1 MTAKELFTQLNQTD
15 EVTQIEAKP
24 GSGISKSV
32 METICAFANE
42 PGIEEGYI
50 LLGAIIDESSLFPQ
64 YIIDP
69 LKDSDNLQS
78 ALATNCAGMFN
89 RAIRPEISVEQI
101 NGQNVAVIK
110 VNELPL
116 DQKPLYFKKEGLP
129 SGAYRRVGPTDHRCT
144 EDDMHVFYADQ
155 KTYDSSFLDNTSL
168 RDIDERALRIYR
180 DLRTK
185 INPAAEELTY
195 TDEELLQSLGC
206 YAVDGTNRLSIA
218 GMVLFGKS
226 SSLRRIFP
234 MLRVDYIR
242 VSGTQWV
249 ADPDERYSTIDMRGP
264 LLTLVFRIVD
274 AVYGDLPKGF
284 KLEDGLQAGSTGMPV
299 KVLREAII
307 NALMH
312 RSYRVSSPIQVIR
325 YDNRLEIINPGF
337 SLKSEEMLGT
347 PSSETRNPFIAAVF
361 HETNLAE
368 TKGSGI
374 RAMKKML
381 AAAELAPPT
390 FNSSRTNNQF
400 TARLL
405 LHHFLNSSDLKW
417 LAKFEKYEL
426 NDSQKRAIIFLRE
439 TGAIDNRVYRQLS
452 DTDTITSTIDL
463 RQLRGHNLITQK
475 GKGRYTYY
483 RPTDYLLN
491 TEPQDLNT
499 EPLELNTEPQDLST
513 EPQEL
518 STEPQELSIEPQELN
533 TEPDNTES
541 YIISDDL
548 KEEILSLKA
557 RERDSEKIKKIIV
570 QLCKDQE
577 LSISEIASILN
588 KEENWISRTY
598 VKPLLNENRL
608 EYKFPLMINHPEQAY
623 KAPESD

>member
-1 MTAKELFTQLNQTD
+1 
-15 EVTQIEAKP
+15 
-24 GSGISKSV
+24 
-32 METICAFANE
+32 
-42 PGIEEGYI
+42 
-50 LLGAIIDESSLFPQ
+50 
-64 YIIDP
+64 
-69 LKDSDNLQS
+69 
-78 ALATNCAGMFN
+78 
-89 RAIRPEISVEQI
+89 
-101 NGQNVAVIK
+101 
-110 VNELPL
+110 
-116 DQKPLYFKKEGLP
+116 
-129 SGAYRRVGPTDHRCT
+129 
-144 EDDMHVFYADQ
+144 
-155 KTYDSSFLDNTSL
+155 
-168 RDIDERALRIYR
+168 
-180 DLRTK
+180 
-185 INPAAEELTY
+185 
-195 TDEELLQSLGC
+195 
-206 YAVDGTNRLSIA
+206 
-218 GMVLFGKS
+218 MVLFGKS